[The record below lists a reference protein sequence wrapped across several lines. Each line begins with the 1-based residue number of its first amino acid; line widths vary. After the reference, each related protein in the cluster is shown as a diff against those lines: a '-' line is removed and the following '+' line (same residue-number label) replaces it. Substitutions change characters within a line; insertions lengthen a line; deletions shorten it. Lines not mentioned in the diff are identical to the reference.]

1 MIRFS
6 LVIPIY
12 NRPNEA
18 EELLESLTLQT
29 FTNFEV
35 LIVED
40 GSSIDCKN
48 VVDKYSNK
56 LNIKYFFKQNSG
68 PGTTRNYGA
77 ERSEGEIIIYFD
89 SDCIIPPQYL
99 EVVNSRLSTNYTDA
113 FGGPDRAHESFTP
126 LQKAINYSMTSFLTT
141 GGIRGGKHKLDKFF
155 PRSFNM
161 GYSRK
166 VFEVTNG
173 FSTMRFGED
182 IDMSIRI
189 LSNGFTTQLIEDA
202 YVFHKRR
209 TDFRKFF
216 KQVYNSGI
224 ARINLYKRYPQ
235 SLKIVHLL
243 PAVFTSGCI
252 LLLTLSIWLPIFL
265 IPLILFALLIFLD
278 SSLKNQSLKIGIL
291 SVPASFI
298 QLCGYGCGFF
308 QAIWQRIILGKP
320 EFEAFTKNF
329 YK

>member
-1 MIRFS
+1 MTQFS

-12 NRPNEA
+12 NRPSEA

-29 FTNFEV
+29 FTDFEV
-35 LIVED
+35 IVVED
-40 GSSIDCKN
+40 GSSITCEH
-48 VVDKYSNK
+48 VVAKYATA
-56 LNIKYFFKQNSG
+56 LNIKYFTKPNSG

-77 ERSEGEIIIYFD
+77 ERSVGETIIYFD

-99 EVVNSRLSTNYTDA
+99 EVVNNRLTNNYTDA
-113 FGGPDRAHESFTP
+113 FGGPDKAHESFTP

-141 GGIRGGKHKLDKFF
+141 GGIRGGKRKLDKFF

-166 VFEVTNG
+166 VFEVTKG

-189 LSNGFTTQLIEDA
+189 IANGFSTQLIEEA

-216 KQVYNSGI
+216 RQVFNSGI

-235 SLKIVHLL
+235 SLKLVHLL
-243 PAVFTSGCI
+243 PALFTAGCI
-252 LLLTLSIWLPIFL
+252 LLLLLSFWKLLFL
-265 IPLILFALLIFLD
+265 APLLFFCMLIFID
-278 SSLKNQSLKIGIL
+278 SSVQNKNLKIGLL
-291 SVPASFI
+291 SIPASFI

-308 QAIWQRIILGKP
+308 QAVWQRLILGKP
-320 EFEAFTKNF
+320 EFEAFKKNF